1 MINYKKKNFW
11 NQNEM
16 SNGRQPYPD
25 DWWDADHLLFYKK
38 NNFWENYPKFESPSS
53 QVPQIPRGIDG
64 VDFSV
69 HRVSQ
74 ISKKFVLPYFF
85 KLPFKRR
92 KKM

>member
-16 SNGRQPYPD
+16 SNGRHQPYPD

-38 NNFWENYPKFESPSS
+38 NNFWENYPKFESS
-53 QVPQIPRGIDG
+53 QVHIPHEIDG
-64 VDFSV
+64 ADLSCNCYDPENLTPSLV

-74 ISKKFVLPYFF
+74 MPLSA
-85 KLPFKRR
+85 R
-92 KKM
+92 